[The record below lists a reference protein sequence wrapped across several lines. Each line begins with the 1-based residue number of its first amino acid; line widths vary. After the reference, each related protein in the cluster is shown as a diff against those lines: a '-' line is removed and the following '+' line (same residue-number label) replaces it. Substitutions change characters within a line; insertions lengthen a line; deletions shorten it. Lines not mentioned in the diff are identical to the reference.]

1 MDVHPLLLSQMD
13 DSLHSFRL
21 GTRGHVC
28 VPATTSHNFS
38 AHLAASTSWTW
49 HMTLRLLVNDH
60 LYLQTLLET

>member
-13 DSLHSFRL
+13 DLLNFFRL
-21 GTRGHVC
+21 GTRVQVC
-28 VPATTSHNFS
+28 LPATTSRNFS
-38 AHLAASTSWTW
+38 THLAASTSWTR